1 MSMNPDKLLV
11 VKDLATTF
19 NTSAGPL
26 PAVGG
31 VSFDLNKNETLGI
44 VGESGSGK
52 TVLARTIMG
61 LQPRTNV
68 TVTGSVLLNGHEMV
82 GVSESEKRKYWGT
95 EVAMVF
101 QDPMTSLNP
110 VMRIGKQID
119 ESLRVRLGM
128 SKDAAK
134 ARAIELLEL
143 VGIPS
148 PQQRYRAFPGQ
159 LSGGMRQRVVIA
171 TALAC
176 SPKLLMADEPTTGL
190 DVTIQAQIL
199 NLLEDLKEQF
209 HMSVVLITHD
219 LGVVATRTSRIVV
232 MYAGRVV
239 EIGTTR
245 EVFTNHRMPYTRALL
260 ESSPKVSNP
269 SHTRLVTIPG
279 RPPNLLKLNQGCSF
293 APRCAYA
300 TNQCHQQRPELQS
313 AEEPGHSFA
322 CWNPLP
328 SKREAAT
335 R

>member
-1 MSMNPDKLLV
+1 MNPDKLLV

-279 RPPNLLKLNQGCSF
+279 RPPNLLKLSLGCSF

>member
-1 MSMNPDKLLV
+1 MNPDKLLV

-68 TVTGSVLLNGHEMV
+68 AVTGSVLLNGHEMV
-82 GVSESEKRKYWGT
+82 GVSEAEKRKYWGT

-119 ESLRVRLGM
+119 ETLRVRLGM

-148 PQQRYRAFPGQ
+148 PTQRYGAFPGQ

-279 RPPNLLKLNQGCSF
+279 RPPNLLKLSLGCSF

>member
-1 MSMNPDKLLV
+1 MSDEQLLV
-11 VKDLATTF
+11 VKDLKTTF
-19 NTSAGPL
+19 DTANGLL

-31 VSFDLNKNETLGI
+31 VSFNLDRNETLGI

-52 TVLARTIMG
+52 TVLSRTIMG
-61 LQPRTNV
+61 LQPRTKV
-68 TVTGSVLLNGHEMV
+68 SVTGSAVIDGFEVV
-82 GVSESEKRKYWGT
+82 GASENDKRKIWGT

-119 ESLRVRLGM
+119 EALRVRLGM
-128 SKDAAK
+128 DKAAAK

-148 PQQRYRAFPGQ
+148 PQERYDAYPGM

-171 TALAC
+171 IALAC

-199 NLLEDLKEQF
+199 NLLDELKDRLK
-209 HMSVVLITHD
+209 MSVILVTHD

-232 MYAGRVV
+232 MYAGRIV
-239 EIGTTR
+239 ETGNTR
-245 EVFTNHRMPYTRALL
+245 DVFYHHRMPYTKALL
-260 ESSPKVSNP
+260 ESSPKVSNH

-279 RPPNLLKLNQGCSF
+279 RPPNLLNLPDGCAF
-293 APRCAYA
+293 APRCSYA
-300 TNQCHQQRPELQS
+300 TDQCHLVRPELEPS
-313 AEEPGHSFA
+313 SEPGHTFA

-328 SKREAAT
+328 VNEEGALA
-335 R
+335 

>member
-1 MSMNPDKLLV
+1 MNPDKLLV

-148 PQQRYRAFPGQ
+148 PTQRYGTFPGQ

-279 RPPNLLKLNQGCSF
+279 RPPNLLKLSLGCSF

>member
-1 MSMNPDKLLV
+1 MNGDKLLV
-11 VKDLATTF
+11 VNNLATTF
-19 NTSAGPL
+19 TTSAGPL

-82 GVSESEKRKYWGT
+82 GTSEMEKRKFWGT

-119 ESLRVRLGM
+119 ETLRVRLGM
-128 SKDAAK
+128 SREDAK
-134 ARAIELLEL
+134 AKAIELLEL

-148 PQQRYRAFPGQ
+148 PAQRYGAFPGQ

-190 DVTIQAQIL
+190 DVTIQAKIL
-199 NLLEDLKEQF
+199 NLLEDLKEKF

-232 MYAGRVV
+232 MYAGRIV
-239 EIGTTR
+239 EMGTTR

-300 TNQCHQQRPELQS
+300 TDQCHQQRPELQS

-328 SKREAAT
+328 SKRQAVTA
-335 R
+335 

>member
-1 MSMNPDKLLV
+1 
-11 VKDLATTF
+11 
-19 NTSAGPL
+19 
-26 PAVGG
+26 
-31 VSFDLNKNETLGI
+31 
-44 VGESGSGK
+44 
-52 TVLARTIMG
+52 
-61 LQPRTNV
+61 
-68 TVTGSVLLNGHEMV
+68 
-82 GVSESEKRKYWGT
+82 
-95 EVAMVF
+95 
-101 QDPMTSLNP
+101 
-110 VMRIGKQID
+110 
-119 ESLRVRLGM
+119 
-128 SKDAAK
+128 
-134 ARAIELLEL
+134 
-143 VGIPS
+143 
-148 PQQRYRAFPGQ
+148 
-159 LSGGMRQRVVIA
+159 
-171 TALAC
+171 
-176 SPKLLMADEPTTGL
+176 
-190 DVTIQAQIL
+190 
-199 NLLEDLKEQF
+199 
-209 HMSVVLITHD
+209 
-219 LGVVATRTSRIVV
+219 

>member
-1 MSMNPDKLLV
+1 MNPDKLLV

-110 VMRIGKQID
+110 VMRIGRQID
-119 ESLRVRLGM
+119 ETLRVRLGM

-148 PQQRYRAFPGQ
+148 PKQRYGAFPGQ